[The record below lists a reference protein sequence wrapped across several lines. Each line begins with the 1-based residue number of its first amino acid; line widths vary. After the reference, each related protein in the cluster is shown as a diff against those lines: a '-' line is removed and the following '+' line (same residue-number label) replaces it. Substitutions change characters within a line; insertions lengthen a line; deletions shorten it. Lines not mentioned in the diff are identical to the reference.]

1 MKFICLQENLKK
13 GLAIVNH
20 INNKNINLPILNNI
34 LIRANDNDNSIEL
47 ISTNL
52 EIGITHQLRGKIE
65 EGGETTIDAKIIS
78 DYVNLLPEEK
88 IEFKEDN
95 NEINIKCENYK
106 TKVKGES
113 SKEYPLIPVIN
124 RNNFCEINIF
134 DFRKALHVVEENN
147 RVLKA
152 VEFLDKGDSKAFG
165 KLLLDSHYSSRFNFE
180 NSCAELDYLIE
191 LSQSIPGCV
200 GARLSGGGFGG
211 ISIHLVADNE
221 VENYL
226 RRIQT
231 AFKIKFGV
239 LPETIICKAGD
250 GAEWL

>member
-88 IEFKEDN
+88 IEFK
-95 NEINIKCENYK
+95 
-106 TKVKGES
+106 
-113 SKEYPLIPVIN
+113 
-124 RNNFCEINIF
+124 
-134 DFRKALHVVEENN
+134 
-147 RVLKA
+147 
-152 VEFLDKGDSKAFG
+152 
-165 KLLLDSHYSSRFNFE
+165 
-180 NSCAELDYLIE
+180 
-191 LSQSIPGCV
+191 
-200 GARLSGGGFGG
+200 
-211 ISIHLVADNE
+211 
-221 VENYL
+221 
-226 RRIQT
+226 
-231 AFKIKFGV
+231 
-239 LPETIICKAGD
+239 
-250 GAEWL
+250 